1 MARYSGA
8 AYQEAYEEV
17 VATGWMLVVTLGP
30 AAFSG
35 AIAVAMFRD
44 PTMSSGERLGG
55 IAAVLVAGFVT
66 GVIGVIFSRLRV
78 RVDSQGVR
86 FGFGPF
92 RSTVRPDEIE
102 GASASRYRWLR
113 FGGWGIRWAWNMR
126 DRAYSVPFVRGGVEI
141 RLRSGRTYFLSS
153 RQPEALVRAI
163 EGLTRRSAT
172 AAL

>member
-17 VATGWMLVVTLGP
+17 VATGWMLVLTLVP
-30 AAFSG
+30 AAISG

-44 PTMSSGERLGG
+44 PTMSSGERFGG
-55 IAAVLVAGFVT
+55 LAAVLVAGFIT
-66 GVIGVIFSRLRV
+66 GVIGVTFSRLRV

-92 RSTVRPDEIE
+92 RSALRPDEIE
-102 GASASRYRWLR
+102 GATSSRYRWLR
-113 FGGWGIRWAWNMR
+113 FGGWGIRWAWNMK
-126 DRAYSVPFVRGGVEI
+126 DRAYSVPFVGRGVEI
-141 RLRSGRTYFLSS
+141 RLRNGGTYFLSS
-153 RQPEALVRAI
+153 REPEALARAI
-163 EGLTRRSAT
+163 EGLTGRAAM

>member
-1 MARYSGA
+1 MARYTGA

-17 VATGWMLVVTLGP
+17 VATGWILVLTLGP

-35 AIAVAMFRD
+35 VIAVALFRD
-44 PTMSSGERLGG
+44 PNVSSGERLGG
-55 IAAVLVAGFVT
+55 IAAVLVAGFIT
-66 GVIGVIFSRLRV
+66 GVIGVVFSRLRV

-92 RSTVRPDEIE
+92 RSAVRPDEIE
-102 GASASRYRWLR
+102 AASAASYRWLR

-126 DRAYSVPFVRGGVEI
+126 DRAYSVPFVRRGVEI
-141 RLRSGRTYFLSS
+141 RLRNGRTYFLSS
-153 RQPEALVRAI
+153 RRPEELARAI
-163 EGLTRRSAT
+163 EGLTGRSAT